1 MNYTSYHKKILIESQ
16 DESNHPMVQ
25 EALTYIDSFEKSIV
39 TVINDGNWE
48 MYIDT
53 ITNYDKFLW
62 ECNHKHPQKTNPINI
77 LQNKK
82 YSSYRETL
90 LIPLWY
96 RIKNRISFDTIVL
109 TNTSVIQT
117 MFSDD
122 VDNFKDVDGGLGV
135 SLKVGN
141 KSKILPII
149 VNEDKSGHFCK
160 TQASNVNGIMKKFEE
175 FNSNI
180 VRLCTTDNKI
190 TIGKNIDSELI
201 SSISILAS
209 LRKNNLEHNK
219 YNKLNW
225 EIFSTLE
232 SKIVDKLNEIGDIGF
247 NIDRYKMIDKQNKLI
262 RESID
267 SSGIFINM

>member
-1 MNYTSYHKKILIESQ
+1 MNYTSYHKNILIESR

-25 EALTYIDSFEKSIV
+25 EALTYIDCFEKSIV
-39 TVINDGNWE
+39 KVINDGNWE

-62 ECNHKHPQKTNPINI
+62 ECNHQHPQKTNPINI

-117 MFSDD
+117 MFSDA
-122 VDNFKDVDGGLGV
+122 VDNFKDVDGGLGI
-135 SLKVGN
+135 SIKVGEKN
-141 KSKILPII
+141 KILPII

-180 VRLCTTDNKI
+180 IRLCTTDNKI

-209 LRKNNLEHNK
+209 LRKNNLEHNV

-225 EIFSTLE
+225 EIFSSLE
-232 SKIVDKLNEIGDIGF
+232 SVIVDKLNEIGDIRFG
-247 NIDRYKMIDKQNKLI
+247 IDKYKIKDKQNKLI

-267 SSGIFINM
+267 SSGIFINI